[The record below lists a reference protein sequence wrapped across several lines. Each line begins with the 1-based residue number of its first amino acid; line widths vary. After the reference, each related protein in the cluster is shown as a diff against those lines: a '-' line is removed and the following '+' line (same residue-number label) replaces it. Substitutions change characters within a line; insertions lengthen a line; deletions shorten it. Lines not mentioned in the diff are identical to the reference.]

1 MKTFNCIAE
10 KAEKSRFSKQ
20 TKPARNGNKGFTLIE
35 LIIVVAIMAVLVIVC
50 APMYTKYIHKSRV
63 ATDWSNLRA
72 YYDEIQAD
80 FVSTGEYNPKVKTVD
95 YNNPGGAAD
104 WKQTEIVSLDGN
116 TVKMQDGYFAVTK
129 DENGHG
135 YQICYYC
142 NKCLTDWDKHKDTC
156 ILTLGTR

>member
-1 MKTFNCIAE
+1 MKKFICMPEMSRGSGSLQKMETVE
-10 KAEKSRFSKQ
+10 K
-20 TKPARNGNKGFTLIE
+20 RNKNKGFTLIE
-35 LIIVVAIMAVLVIVC
+35 LIIVVAIMAVLVIIC

-80 FVSTGEYNPKVKTVD
+80 FVSTGEYNPKVLTTDLNKPD
-95 YNNPGGAAD
+95 H

-116 TVKMQDGYFAVTK
+116 TVKMQAGFFAVSK
-129 DENGHG
+129 SADGLG
-135 YQICYYC
+135 YQISYYC
-142 NKCLTDWDKHKDTC
+142 DKCMTDWDKHKDTC